1 MFFNRGSV
9 SNFFQKA
16 SPIASN
22 FFQKGKDVVQRV
34 IEQAPGIL
42 GQVSSGLGTAGR
54 LLDQASFYGGKIA
67 NNPELQNINSPKL
80 QQGLSLINRGSVLAG
95 QGSKLAHSA
104 DTFTNPDTYKGGHE
118 ANLTQALQRCSYK
131 MYIVKNLTD
140 GSLIYTRYLP
150 TIEEMKKRHW
160 IVIEWI

>member
-22 FFQKGKDVVQRV
+22 LFQKAKDVVQQV
-34 IEQAPGIL
+34 KEQAPDIVRH
-42 GQVSSGLGTAGR
+42 VSSGLGTAGR

-67 NNPELQNINSPKL
+67 SNPELQNINSPKL

-118 ANLTQALQRCSYK
+118 ANLTQALQRAK
-131 MYIVKNLTD
+131 
-140 GSLIYTRYLP
+140 SLKTQGEGVGEHGAMLF
-150 TIEEMKKRHW
+150 K
-160 IVIEWI
+160 

>member
-22 FFQKGKDVVQRV
+22 LFQKAQNFATQVQANAP
-34 IEQAPGIL
+34 ELLAQAREGL
-42 GQVSSGLGTAGR
+42 SKVSGGLGTAGR

-80 QQGLSLINRGSVLAG
+80 QQGLSLLNRGSVLAG

-118 ANLTQALQRCSYK
+118 ENLTNALQRAK
-131 MYIVKNLTD
+131 GLKTQGEGVGQH
-140 GSLIYTRYLP
+140 GSMLF
-150 TIEEMKKRHW
+150 K
-160 IVIEWI
+160 